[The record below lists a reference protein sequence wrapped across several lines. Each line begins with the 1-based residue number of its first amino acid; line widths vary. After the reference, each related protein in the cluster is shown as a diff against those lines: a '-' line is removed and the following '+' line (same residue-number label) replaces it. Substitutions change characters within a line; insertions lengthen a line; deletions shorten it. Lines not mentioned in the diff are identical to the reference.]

1 MFKFRREK
9 KTSSGSDLADRMSE
23 YLDCDCIVIMPG
35 EDDGRLVKIYQ
46 EAAAKRDVFPV
57 FVRVDAALMESLL
70 LNSDP
75 ADAGEE
81 EEETEIPDPIFS
93 DSSDEDEEEAQG
105 SSGDVPWKFN
115 PVKIRAYREDKLTE
129 DLPDGKGYFDEL
141 RREEKFTE
149 QEEPDKQEKKET
161 ESREWPCAGR
171 PERSEGRFHF
181 LQNRLSEDNGAAN
194 GENGES
200 EKNRKAGG
208 DDVIC
213 RPELTLSDLKNLRS
227 FWEFGTG
234 LISEMILALIP
245 VSDPWRIFAWL
256 PFGGWNRCP
265 DTEHMMAVSKYWY
278 EKYGAV
284 PIAVSHDELEF
295 LLPRSLSRKQAN
307 EVSKEHALFC
317 PDIVKPEGKLTEE
330 QLSEFLNGSKC
341 WYFWWD

>member
-1 MFKFRREK
+1 M
-9 KTSSGSDLADRMSE
+9 
-23 YLDCDCIVIMPG
+23 
-35 EDDGRLVKIYQ
+35 
-46 EAAAKRDVFPV
+46 
-57 FVRVDAALMESLL
+57 
-70 LNSDP
+70 
-75 ADAGEE
+75 
-81 EEETEIPDPIFS
+81 
-93 DSSDEDEEEAQG
+93 
-105 SSGDVPWKFN
+105 
-115 PVKIRAYREDKLTE
+115 
-129 DLPDGKGYFDEL
+129 
-141 RREEKFTE
+141 
-149 QEEPDKQEKKET
+149 
-161 ESREWPCAGR
+161 
-171 PERSEGRFHF
+171 
-181 LQNRLSEDNGAAN
+181 
-194 GENGES
+194 
-200 EKNRKAGG
+200 
-208 DDVIC
+208 IC

-234 LISEMILALIP
+234 LISETILALIP

-295 LLPRSLSRKQAN
+295 LLPRSLSRKQAD